1 MKPIEHSYR
10 RVSTSPKKRIIRAC
24 KRIVKCMLP
33 AGAVARI
40 KKLMGGGV
48 ANRTYSVIR
57 SSAICNTK
65 AWLIPV
71 QNNGLGF
78 SHAFCV
84 SGFSARKQRYLLA
97 A

>member
-1 MKPIEHSYR
+1 MHI
-10 RVSTSPKKRIIRAC
+10 AC
-24 KRIVKCMLP
+24 WGSIAHQKFD
-33 AGAVARI
+33 
-40 KKLMGGGV
+40 GGGV
-48 ANRTYSVIR
+48 ANRAYFAIR
-57 SSAICNTK
+57 SSAICNTE